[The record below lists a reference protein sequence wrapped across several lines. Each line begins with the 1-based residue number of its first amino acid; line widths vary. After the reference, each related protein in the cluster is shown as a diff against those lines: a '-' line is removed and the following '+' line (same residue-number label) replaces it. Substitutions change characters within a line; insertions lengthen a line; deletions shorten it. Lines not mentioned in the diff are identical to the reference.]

1 MMRIMVYPYLRLP
14 TAFAIFARPWDGPLK
29 FYKSTAKLIS
39 ESVRAQRFA
48 VDRPAMPDKAL
59 PVMLARVT
67 WVQR

>member
-1 MMRIMVYPYLRLP
+1 MHIMVYPYLRLP

-29 FYKSTAKLIS
+29 FYKSTAKSIS

-48 VDRPAMPDKAL
+48 VDRPATPDKAL
-59 PVMLARVT
+59 FATLASVT